1 MPAPR
6 TTIATTMAM
15 PTVPLLG
22 PEGGGVAGLRPGWRA
37 RAGLGREGLAR
48 GLLLREVLVREVLV
62 REAPVRAA
70 LVRGDGMY
78 HLQSR
83 GHGTRGSYGYD
94 TA

>member
-37 RAGLGREGLAR
+37 PAGLGREGLAR
-48 GLLLREVLVREVLV
+48 GLLLREVLV

>member
-6 TTIATTMAM
+6 TTIATTTAM

-22 PEGGGVAGLRPGWRA
+22 PEGGGVAGRRA
-37 RAGLGREGLAR
+37 PAGLEREGLAG
-48 GLLLREVLVREVLV
+48 GLFLREVLVREALV
-62 REAPVRAA
+62 REV

-83 GHGTRGSYGYD
+83 GHGTQGKPRLRYD
-94 TA
+94 IVASDLNG

>member
-37 RAGLGREGLAR
+37 PAPLGREGLAR
-48 GLLLREVLVREVLV
+48 GLLLREVLVRDVLV
-62 REAPVRAA
+62 REA